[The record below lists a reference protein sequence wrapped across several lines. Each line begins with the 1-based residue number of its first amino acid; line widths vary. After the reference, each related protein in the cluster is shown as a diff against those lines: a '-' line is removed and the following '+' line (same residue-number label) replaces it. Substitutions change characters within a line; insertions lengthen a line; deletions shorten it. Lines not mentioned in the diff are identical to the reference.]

1 MTTDTETNPENIE
14 KPENTEKPEN
24 VEKHGFQAEVSRLLH
39 MMVHSVYSERE
50 IFLRELISNASD
62 ACDKLRYEAL
72 TKPEL
77 TKDDADFKIT
87 VTLDEK
93 KKTLTLSDNGIGM
106 TREDLISHLGTIAR
120 SGTSAF
126 MDKMAENA
134 DDKNDV
140 NMIGQFGV
148 GFYSVFMVSDDIK
161 VISRKA
167 GTEESWM
174 WHSDGIGEYS
184 LSPAK
189 KATRGTDIIIH
200 IKDDAKEF
208 LEEHRIRSII
218 KTYSDHIAIPITLV
232 LTKDGE
238 EKSEKVNDGTA
249 LWVRPKSDITEDQYK
264 EFYHHVG
271 HTMDD
276 PWMTLHYRAEG
287 VIEYSVLM
295 FIPSQPPMDLFD
307 PARKTRTKLYV
318 KRIFITDDCED
329 LIPSYLRFMRGIV
342 DSEDLP
348 LNISREMLQNN
359 PVMTKIRG
367 AVTKRILSELE
378 KKAKKDPEA
387 YNVFW
392 KAFGAVLK
400 EGIYEDF
407 SRRDQLMKLAR
418 FESTTTEGLQSL
430 DDYVG
435 RMPEDQENIYYIT
448 GESLDVAKRSPQL
461 EGFRAKDI
469 EVLFLTDSVDDFW
482 LQMVPEY
489 KDKKFQSV
497 TRGTADFGKEKD
509 GEDKE
514 NTPEET
520 TPEIEA
526 LIGLLKVNLEGSV
539 KDVRLSNRLTDS
551 AVCLIADDGDMDI
564 HLQRILKQHQQLDQT
579 TLRVLEINGNHPLI
593 KAIAAASTKDGSID
607 ALKDAANLL
616 LDQARIMEGEMPED
630 PVAFAGRLS
639 TIMTNSLT

>member
-1 MTTDTETNPENIE
+1 MTTDTDVKSET
-14 KPENTEKPEN
+14 

-77 TKDDADFKIT
+77 IKDNPEFDVTI
-87 VTLDEK
+87 TLDEEAG
-93 KKTLTLSDNGIGM
+93 TLTLSDNGIGM
-106 TREDLISHLGTIAR
+106 SHDDLISHLGTIAR

-126 MDKMAENA
+126 MDKMSENKK
-134 DDKNDV
+134 DDDNDV

-167 GTEESWM
+167 GSDESWT
-174 WHSDGIGEYS
+174 WHSDGIGEYT
-184 LSPAK
+184 LSPADK
-189 KATRGTDIIIH
+189 ESRGTDIVIH

-208 LEEHRIRSII
+208 LSHHRIKSII
-218 KTYSDHIAIPITLV
+218 KTYSDHIAIPITLTF
-232 LTKDGE
+232 TKTED
-238 EKSEKVNDGTA
+238 EKSEVVSEKVNEGKA
-249 LWVRPKSDITEDQYK
+249 LWVRPKSEITEEQYK

-276 PWMTLHYRAEG
+276 PWMTLHYKAEG

-295 FIPSQPPMDLFD
+295 YIPSQPPMDLFD

-329 LIPSYLRFMRGIV
+329 LIPSYLRFMRGVV

-348 LNISREMLQNN
+348 LNLSREMLQNN
-359 PVMTKIRG
+359 PVMNKIRS

-378 KKAKKDPEA
+378 KKATKEPEA
-387 YNVFW
+387 YAEFW
-392 KAFGAVLK
+392 KSFGAVLK

-407 SRRDQLMKLAR
+407 SRRDQLLKLSR
-418 FESTTTEGLQSL
+418 FESTGQDSLQSL
-430 DDYVG
+430 DDYIG
-435 RMPEDQENIYYIT
+435 RMKEGQENIYYIT
-448 GESLDVAKRSPQL
+448 GDNLDVAKRSPQL
-461 EGFRAKDI
+461 EGFKAKGI
-469 EVLFLTDSVDDFW
+469 EVLFLTDAVDDFW

-489 KDKKFQSV
+489 AGKKFQSV
-497 TRGTADFGKEKD
+497 TRGVADIDDKKDADDKAEKD
-509 GEDKE
+509 KKS
-514 NTPEET
+514 TPEM
-520 TPEIEA
+520 EA
-526 LIGLLKVNLEGSV
+526 LISLLKANLEGAV

-551 AVCLIADDGDMDI
+551 AVCLVADEGDMDI
-564 HLQRILKQHQQLDQT
+564 HLQKILQQHQQLDQT
-579 TLRVLEINGNHPLI
+579 SLRVLEINADHPLI
-593 KAIAAASTKDGSID
+593 KAIGAASVKEGSID
-607 ALKDAANLL
+607 TLKDAASLL
-616 LDQARIMEGEMPED
+616 LDQARIMEGQMPDD
-630 PVAFAGRLS
+630 PVAFTSRLS
-639 TIMTNSLT
+639 SIMTKSLS

>member
-1 MTTDTETNPENIE
+1 MTTKT
-14 KPENTEKPEN
+14 KTEK
-24 VEKHGFQAEVSRLLH
+24 VEKHGFQAEVSKLLH

-77 TKDDADFKIT
+77 TKDDPDFKVTI
-87 VTLDEK
+87 TLDEK
-93 KKTLTLSDNGIGM
+93 NSRLTLSDNGIGM
-106 TREDLISHLGTIAR
+106 SHDDLISHLGTIAR

-126 MDKMAENA
+126 MEKLSG
-134 DDKNDV
+134 DDTQDI

-148 GFYSVFMVSDDIK
+148 GFYSVFMVSDDIT

-167 GTEESWM
+167 GEDESWS
-174 WHSDGIGEYS
+174 WHSDGIGEYT
-184 LSPAK
+184 LTPATK
-189 KATRGTDIIIH
+189 ESRGTDIILH

-208 LEEHRIRSII
+208 LEEFRIRSII

-232 LTKDGE
+232 MDKDGE
-238 EKSEKVNDGTA
+238 EKAEKVNEGTA
-249 LWVRPKSDITEDQYK
+249 LWVRPKSDITDEQYK
-264 EFYHHVG
+264 EFYHHVS
-271 HTMDD
+271 HAMDD
-276 PWMTLHYRAEG
+276 PWLTLHYKAEG
-287 VIEYSVLM
+287 KIEYTVLM

-307 PARKTRTKLYV
+307 PARKTRSKLYV

-359 PVMTKIRG
+359 PVLNSIRT
-367 AVTKRILSELE
+367 AVTKKILSELE
-378 KKAKKDPEA
+378 KKAKKDADA
-387 YNVFW
+387 YAVFW
-392 KAFGAVLK
+392 KSFGPVLK

-407 SRRDQLMKLAR
+407 GRRDQLMKLAR
-418 FESTTTEGLQSL
+418 FESTDTEGLQSL

-435 RMPEDQENIYYIT
+435 RMKDGQENIYYIT
-448 GESLDVAKRSPQL
+448 GDNPEAARRSPQL
-461 EGFRAKDI
+461 EGFKAKGI
-469 EVLFLTDSVDDFW
+469 EVLFLTDAVDDFW

-489 KDKKFQSV
+489 EGKKFQSV
-497 TRGTADFGKEKD
+497 TRGTADLDDKKD
-509 GEDKE
+509 DDDKKDKKKS
-514 NTPEET
+514 
-520 TPEIEA
+520 PEIDA
-526 LIGLLKVNLEGSV
+526 LIGLLKSNLEGAV

-551 AVCLIADDGDMDI
+551 PVCLVADEGDMDI

-579 TLRVLEINGNHPLI
+579 TLRVLEINENHPLI
-593 KAIAAASTKDGSID
+593 KAIAAKATGKGAID
-607 ALKDAANLL
+607 ALKDASNLL
-616 LDQARIMEGEMPED
+616 LDQARIMEGELPAD

-639 TIMTNSLT
+639 AIMTSGLK

>member
-1 MTTDTETNPENIE
+1 MTTKTKTNPDKI
-14 KPENTEKPEN
+14 
-24 VEKHGFQAEVSRLLH
+24 EKHGFQAEVSRLLH

-62 ACDKLRYEAL
+62 ACDKLRYESQ

-77 TKDDADFKIT
+77 VKDDSEFNIT
-87 VTLDEK
+87 ITLDEE

-106 TREDLISHLGTIAR
+106 NREDLISHLGTIAR

-126 MDKMAENA
+126 MDKLDKNKTDGAAESETGG
-134 DDKNDV
+134 DDKDI

-148 GFYSVFMVSDDIK
+148 GFYSVFMVSEDIK

-167 GTEESWM
+167 GANESWM
-174 WHSDGIGEYS
+174 WHSDGIGEYT
-184 LSPAK
+184 LSPADK
-189 KATRGTDIIIH
+189 ETRGTDIIIH
-200 IKDDAKEF
+200 IKEDAKEF

-238 EKSEKVNDGTA
+238 EKSEKVNEGTA
-249 LWVRPKSDITEDQYK
+249 LWVRPKSEITEEQYK

-271 HTMDD
+271 HAMDD

-295 FIPSQPPMDLFD
+295 YIPSQPPMDLFD

-318 KRIFITDDCED
+318 KRVFITDDCED

-359 PVMTKIRG
+359 PVMTKIRS
-367 AVTKRILSELE
+367 AVTKKILSELE
-378 KKAKKDPEA
+378 KKATKDPEA
-387 YNVFW
+387 YKAFW
-392 KAFGAVLK
+392 NAFGAVLK

-418 FESTTTEGLQSL
+418 FESTNTEGLQSL
-430 DDYVG
+430 GDYVS
-435 RMPEDQENIYYIT
+435 RMSEGQENIYYIT
-448 GESLDVAKRSPQL
+448 GENLDIAKRSPQL

-489 KDKKFQSV
+489 EGKKFQSV
-497 TRGTADFGKEKD
+497 TRGVADLDSKKD
-509 GEDKE
+509 GEDTKAE
-514 NTPEET
+514 AEKT

-551 AVCLIADDGDMDI
+551 PVCLIADDGDMDI

-579 TLRVLEINGNHPLI
+579 SLRVLEINADHALI
-593 KAIAAASTKDGSID
+593 KAIAAASVKEGSID
-607 ALKDAANLL
+607 TLKDAASLL

-630 PVAFAGRLS
+630 PIAFANRLS
-639 TIMTNSLT
+639 TIMTDGLT